1 MFSSNPLR
9 TIACAVS
16 VAVCL
21 IGGTL
26 SPWEAT
32 AQNGSTD
39 AEAPENVVFIFSDDH
54 RYDYMGFHERAP
66 DFIET
71 PHLDRMRREG
81 VHIANAFVGTSLCSP
96 SRASILTGQ
105 HAHRHGVVD
114 NQRRVPDT
122 THFFPETLQQNGYQ
136 TAFFGKWHMGRA
148 SAEPRRGFDHW
159 AAFRGQ
165 GEYFDPTLNING
177 ETQQFD
183 GYNASVVT
191 DRALQW
197 LEGRESEDPFFMY
210 LSHKN
215 VHSPFRPHPDDE
227 ERYKDVEM
235 PRPES
240 MENTRQNYR
249 MRPDWV
255 QEQRYGWHGVEHM
268 YHRGKEVFDQRLRNY
283 AEALYSMDRE
293 IGRVLNHLEQNG
305 MARNTLVVYM
315 GDNGFMWGEH
325 GLIDKRQM
333 YAPSV
338 RVPMLAWSPGTIEP
352 GRRTEEMVQNIDV
365 GPTILDIA
373 DADPQSQTDGRS
385 FLPLLLDQETDW
397 RDSILYEYYW
407 EYNFPHTPTMFG
419 LRTDEWK
426 YVFYYGLWDLNEL
439 YNVQEDPEEM
449 NNLIRARPE
458 LADSL
463 RNRLFDRL
471 EATGGL
477 QIPLKRP
484 RGPQFDERKL
494 PDGSAQ

>member
-1 MFSSNPLR
+1 MLSLVLGL
-9 TIACAVS
+9 AVVG
-16 VAVCL
+16 VAFVP
-21 IGGTL
+21 IGAL
-26 SPWEAT
+26 
-32 AQNGSTD
+32 AQNE
-39 AEAPENVVFIFSDDH
+39 AEAPENVIFIFSDDH

-66 DFIET
+66 DFLET
-71 PHLDRMRREG
+71 PNLDRMRREG
-81 VHIANAFVGTSLCSP
+81 AHLANAFVGTSLCSP

-136 TAFFGKWHMGRA
+136 TGFFGKWHMGRA
-148 SAEPRRGFDHW
+148 SAEPRRGFDQW
-159 AAFRGQ
+159 VAFRGQ
-165 GEYFDPTLNING
+165 GTYFDPTLNING
-177 ETQQFD
+177 RTQQFE
-183 GYNASVVT
+183 GYNASIVT
-191 DRALQW
+191 DQALQW
-197 LEGRESEDPFFMY
+197 LDERGSEKPFFMY

-215 VHSPFRPHPDDE
+215 VHSPFRPHPEDE
-227 ERYKDVEM
+227 GRYDEVEM
-235 PRPES
+235 PRPQS
-240 MENTRQNYR
+240 MKNTRQNYR
-249 MRPDWV
+249 MKPDWV

-268 YHRGKEVFDQRLRNY
+268 YHRGMESFDRRFRNY

-293 IGRVLNHLEQNG
+293 IGRVLDYLEQND
-305 MARNTLVVYM
+305 MAENTLVVYM

-338 RVPMLAWSPGTIEP
+338 RVPMLAWAPGFIEEGRTI
-352 GRRTEEMVQNIDV
+352 EEMVQNIDV

-373 DADPQSQTDGRS
+373 GAEPVNKIDGRS
-385 FLPLLLDQETDW
+385 FLPLLEDRPVDW

-407 EYNFPHTPTMFG
+407 EWNFPHTPTMFG

-439 YNVQEDPEEM
+439 YNVQDDPEEM
-449 NNLIRARPE
+449 HNLIEVRSD

-463 RNRLFDRL
+463 RNELFDRL

-484 RGPQFDERKL
+484 RGRQNSERRL
-494 PDGSAQ
+494 PDGSMQR